1 MATQIASPTPA
12 EIGRIA
18 DLLRCPSCTSQL
30 ALDEKGFRCKGCE
43 AGYAMNEG
51 ILEFGHFGTAETWGE
66 ETGAETSQPYQRQY
80 DGKGRADVYNQK
92 YKRQL
97 FKRLSTRRELQL
109 LDQLLSREG
118 RSELL
123 LDLPCGGGRLSH
135 HIAPHTE
142 LLVEADAS
150 VGQVQWARGTAE
162 GTTPRLW
169 MTASAFHIP
178 FQDASVD
185 GVVCVRLA
193 HHLPSK
199 AERERLVRELLR
211 VTRRFA
217 VMTFFDYDSLKNRL
231 RRARARFKPKRP
243 KNAMT
248 VDEVSSLAKDCG
260 AELVAAPRLSFV
272 GSGHRYALMEKRPR

>member
-1 MATQIASPTPA
+1 MASQITHPNPA

-30 ALDEKGFRCKGCE
+30 ALDEKGFRCKACE
-43 AGYAMNEG
+43 ASYAMNDG
-51 ILEFGHFGTAETWGE
+51 ILEFVRFGTAESWGE
-66 ETGAETSQPYQRQY
+66 DAGEDTSQPYQRQY
-80 DGKGRADVYNQK
+80 DGEGRADVYNQK

-142 LLVEADAS
+142 LLLEADAS
-150 VGQVQWARGTAE
+150 VGQVHWARETAT
-162 GTTPRLW
+162 GATPRVW

-185 GVVCVRLA
+185 GVVCVRLS
-193 HHLPSK
+193 HHLPST
-199 AERERLVRELLR
+199 ERERLVRELLR

-217 VMTFFDYDSLKNRL
+217 VMTFFDYDSVKNRL

-243 KNAMT
+243 KNTMT
-248 VDEVSSLAKDCG
+248 VSEVAALARECG
-260 AELVAAPRLSFV
+260 AELVAAPRLSYI
-272 GSGHRYALMEKRPR
+272 GSGHRYALMEKRSQ